1 MEVKMDANTTAARN
15 MKEATE
21 IFEKHTHT
29 IRAAI
34 RFHINDRSSIDDIF
48 QDFFLSLVE
57 RPVPRRDQNIKAFI
71 NRAIRNDVLDVAS
84 QNRSYHQRNCKYAQM
99 HKDRFKSKA
108 PDEIVIHAEDIRQ
121 LFDIVENQLMHH
133 ESQAIIQKYQYDRDA
148 GEAAEAMGITRR
160 SVSHYL
166 CTGMKKLRNF
176 VCQEQ
181 FADEDCLVEADA
193 LT

>member
-1 MEVKMDANTTAARN
+1 MDANTKAAGN

-71 NRAIRNDVLDVAS
+71 NRAIRNDVLDAAS

-99 HKDRFKSKA
+99 HKDHFKSQS
-108 PDEIVIHAEDIRQ
+108 PDDIAIHAEEIRQ
-121 LFDIVENQLMHH
+121 LFDIVENQLLQH
-133 ESQAIIQKYQYDRDA
+133 ETEAIIQKYRYDRDA
-148 GEAAEAMGITRR
+148 GEAAQTMGINRR

-166 CTGMKKLRNF
+166 CTGLRKLSQF
-176 VCQEQ
+176 VRQEQ
-181 FADEDCLVEADA
+181 TLQDDCLVKADA

>member
-1 MEVKMDANTTAARN
+1 MNADTTAARN

-34 RFHINDRSSIDDIF
+34 RFHINDASSIDDIF

-71 NRAIRNDVLDVAS
+71 NRAIRNDVLDAAS
-84 QNRSYHQRNCKYAQM
+84 ENRSYHQRNCKYAQM
-99 HKDRFKSKA
+99 HQDRFKSKA
-108 PDEIVIHAEDIRQ
+108 PDELVIHAEDIRQ
-121 LFDIVENQLMHH
+121 LFDIVENQLLQH
-133 ESQAIIQKYQYDRDA
+133 ETEAIIQKYRYDRDA
-148 GEAAEAMGITRR
+148 DEAAKAMGVTRR

-166 CTGMKKLRNF
+166 CTGMKKIRNF
-176 VCQEQ
+176 VQQEQ
-181 FADEDCLVEADA
+181 YADKDYLVEAEA
-193 LT
+193 LA